1 MNRGSIGRTEAA
13 PTMASVFTLIIQGKL
28 PGRFVYRDDL
38 CVAFLSIHPL
48 QPGHTLVVPIAEVEH
63 WIDLEP
69 ELLQH
74 LTGVAQ
80 RIARAQQAAFEPA
93 KVGLMLAGL
102 EVPHVHF
109 HVVPINSGTDLDF
122 ANQNLHASGEELDA
136 AAEKIRRALG

>member
-1 MNRGSIGRTEAA
+1 
-13 PTMASVFTLIIQGKL
+13 MASIFTRIIRGEL
-28 PGRFVYRDDL
+28 PGRFVYRDEK

-48 QPGHTLVVPIAEVEH
+48 QPGHTLVVPIQEVDH

-80 RIARAQQAAFEPA
+80 RMGRALQKAFQPA

-109 HVVPINSGTDLDF
+109 HVVPINQGNDLDF
-122 ANQNLHASGEELDA
+122 ANQNLAATAQELDE
-136 AAEKIRRALG
+136 AAERIRQALG